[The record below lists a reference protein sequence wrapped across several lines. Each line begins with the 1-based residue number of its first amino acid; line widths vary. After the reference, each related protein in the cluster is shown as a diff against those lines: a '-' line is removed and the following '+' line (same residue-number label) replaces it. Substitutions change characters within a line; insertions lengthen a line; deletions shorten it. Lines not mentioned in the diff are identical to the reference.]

1 MWAVSG
7 PYAGGGVVDRARAD
21 RPCRH
26 VSPGGHSRGVG
37 DDAWDLVDAERV
49 ALADFLIVLSPDEW
63 STPSLCG
70 KWSVQEVAAHLA
82 FANTMLLRALFI
94 EIARD
99 RSGPTAPMPGLAQ
112 EWARRGPG
120 GDCCA
125 TAGPGRRPP
134 RTPVTR
140 PQDVLADFMC
150 HNLDI
155 RRPLGRERLAP
166 PEPTRRALTAY
177 VGMGFPQA
185 LAFGRNPKATARGL
199 HLVAEDVGWEHG
211 AGPLVTAP
219 SSALDRGADRP
230 PSCGR

>member
-1 MWAVSG
+1 M
-7 PYAGGGVVDRARAD
+7 
-21 RPCRH
+21 
-26 VSPGGHSRGVG
+26 G

-49 ALADFLIVLSPDEW
+49 ALADFLTVLSPDEW

-82 FANTMLLRALFI
+82 FANTMPLRALFI

-99 RSGPTAPMPGLAQ
+99 RFRANRTNARLAQ
-112 EWARRGPG
+112 EWARRGPEAIVARLR
-120 GDCCA
+120 DLDDA
-125 TAGPGRRPP
+125 HS

-166 PEPTRRALTAY
+166 PEPTRRALTTY

-219 SSALDRGADRP
+219 SSALIRALTGRPVADDELGGRGAAELYARLEHQAAE
-230 PSCGR
+230 